1 MAWTR
6 KLPSGK
12 WQGCYRDLH
21 NKTRTAGAFI
31 RKQDAK
37 DAAAAQ
43 ESKMRRGDWIDPSL
57 GRQLFSEW
65 AQTYMQSAFNQ
76 RTSSRARDES
86 YFRVHIL
93 PAFAPA
99 AIGEIEPVAIQK
111 WVTSL
116 STKLAPA
123 SVAIAYRLLSQIM
136 RAAEDAGCIGR
147 SPCRGIRLPR
157 VDRHEMR
164 FLSAA
169 ELERLADAAPA
180 RFRALVVTAGYL
192 GLRWGE
198 VTGLK
203 RARLNLLQGTLEV
216 SEILVEVAGV
226 LSFGE
231 PKTKASRRLLSLP
244 SFLVEELQHHLE
256 DHSTHPDLMFAGR
269 DGGAL
274 YRGAFRR
281 RVWLPAV
288 ETAGLSPLRF
298 HDLRHTAAALMIA
311 SGTHPKVVQS
321 RLGHASITTTLDLY
335 GHKLPGL
342 EEAVV
347 TGLEEAHRAARAAPA
362 AAHLLHGSMVE
373 ETSSVG
379 NGP

>member
-21 NKTRTAGAFI
+21 SRTRTAGAFI

-37 DAAAAQ
+37 DAAAEQ
-43 ESKMRRGDWIDPSL
+43 EAKMRRGDWIDPSR
-57 GRQLFSEW
+57 GRESFSEW
-65 AQTYMQSAFNQ
+65 AGTYMATSFDQ
-76 RTSSRARDES
+76 RASSQARDES
-86 YFRVHIL
+86 YYRIHIL
-93 PAFAPA
+93 PAFGPSALA
-99 AIGEIEPVAIQK
+99 EIEPGDVQR
-111 WVTSL
+111 WVTAL
-116 STKLAPA
+116 STGLAPA
-123 SVAIAYRLLSQIM
+123 SVAIAYRILSQIM
-136 RAAEDAGCIGR
+136 RAAEDAGYIGR
-147 SPCRGIRLPR
+147 SPCRGVRLPR
-157 VDRHEMR
+157 VVRHEMR
-164 FLSAA
+164 FLSAG

-180 RFRALVVTAGYL
+180 RFRAMIVTAGYL

-198 VTGLK
+198 VAGLK
-203 RARLNLLQGTLEV
+203 RTRLNLLQGTLEV
-216 SEILVEVAGV
+216 SEILVEVAGA

-231 PKTKASRRLLSLP
+231 PKTNASRRLLSLP
-244 SFLVEELQHHLE
+244 AFLVDELKQHIE
-256 DHSTHPDLMFAGR
+256 DHSTHPELVFAGR

-288 ETAGLSPLRF
+288 ESSDLAPLRF

-347 TGLEEAHRAARAAPA
+347 TGLEEAHRAARAAPL
-362 AAHLLHGSMVE
+362 AAHVLHGA
-373 ETSSVG
+373 
-379 NGP
+379 ND